1 MISYHLKVSNDK
13 LKRNIY
19 ELSNRQVQQLQ
30 FKSLRY
36 EAISDEEA
44 AEEAPLIP
52 LPLVSDGDSDI
63 PFGSFAAVIAATG
76 AIEWRGTAA
85 ERRDH
90 LKKLSGLGANP
101 RLINK
106 IWVSPPL
113 PYPWTVNVDGR
124 VYEKKEKKS
133 TVD

>member
-1 MISYHLKVSNDK
+1 M
-13 LKRNIY
+13 
-19 ELSNRQVQQLQ
+19 
-30 FKSLRY
+30 
-36 EAISDEEA
+36 SDEEA

-76 AIEWRGTAA
+76 AIVWRGTPV
-85 ERRDH
+85 ERREH
-90 LKKLSGLGANP
+90 LKKLSGLGIHP

-124 VYEKKEKKS
+124 VYEKKKREKS